1 MGRIPSNEIY
11 RILSEMKGTVGL
23 YIEDCATGEIL
34 KINPELSF
42 PACSVIKI
50 PMLALLLRDGAE
62 GRIDLDAPHK
72 IAAENRVGG
81 TGILCDQNPSYEITL
96 RDLGKLMIIMSD
108 NIATNEVM
116 DVITVDRFHAFC
128 KEQGYENIIWQ
139 RKMMDFEAIKQGRN
153 NYLCAGEIGDMLS
166 RISRGEFVSPEI
178 SRTIFEFM
186 CAQKYRNKLPSLVP
200 AVPSYSGV
208 VGSIPEGQVL
218 VANKTGDLV
227 GIQHDVGIF
236 ELPSHSRYII
246 SMCTKDLENDL
257 DGITTVGKVSL
268 AVYEA
273 LR

>member
-81 TGILCDQNPSYEITL
+81 TGILCDLNPSYEITL

-166 RISRGEFVSPEI
+166 PH
-178 SRTIFEFM
+178 FE
-186 CAQKYRNKLPSLVP
+186 
-200 AVPSYSGV
+200 G
-208 VGSIPEGQVL
+208 
-218 VANKTGDLV
+218 
-227 GIQHDVGIF
+227 
-236 ELPSHSRYII
+236 
-246 SMCTKDLENDL
+246 
-257 DGITTVGKVSL
+257 
-268 AVYEA
+268 
-273 LR
+273 

>member
-81 TGILCDQNPSYEITL
+81 TGILCDLNPSYEITL

-166 RISRGEFVSPEI
+166 RISRVSPEI

-236 ELPSHSRYII
+236 ELLPSSFEFVCEYSHHAAN
-246 SMCTKDLENDL
+246 L
-257 DGITTVGKVSL
+257 
-268 AVYEA
+268 
-273 LR
+273 